1 MKKFALLTILALL
14 GFGSMSAQR
23 GNRNPQM
30 SVEKRVE
37 RLKKE
42 LNLTDGQVKQVTT
55 LYTDF
60 QKKMQSAEKGNREQM
75 RAEREKLNKQ
85 VEAVLTDEQK
95 KSFEKMQTQR
105 QQGQKRQGQ
114 DPRRNRNGK

>member
-14 GFGSMSAQR
+14 GFGSMSAQK
-23 GNRNPQM
+23 GNRRPQM

-42 LNLTDGQVKQVTT
+42 LNLTDDQVKQVTT

-60 QKKMQSAEKGNREQM
+60 QKKMQSAEKGSREQM
-75 RAEREKLNKQ
+75 CAERDKLNKQ

-95 KSFEKMQTQR
+95 KSFKKMQTQR
-105 QQGQKRQGQ
+105 QQGQRGQWQGQ
-114 DPRRNRNGK
+114 RRDRNEE

>member
-1 MKKFALLTILALL
+1 MKKFALLTVLALL

-23 GNRNPQM
+23 GNRNSQM

-42 LNLTDGQVKQVTT
+42 LNLTDNQVKQVTT

-114 DPRRNRNGK
+114 DTRRNRNGK

>member
-1 MKKFALLTILALL
+1 MKKFTLLTVLALL

-23 GNRNPQM
+23 GDKRPQM
-30 SVEKRVE
+30 SVEQRVE
-37 RLKKE
+37 KLKKE
-42 LNLTDGQVKQVTT
+42 LNLTDDQVKQVTT

-75 RAEREKLNKQ
+75 RAERDKLNKQ

-95 KSFEKMQTQR
+95 KSFKKMQTQR
-105 QQGQKRQGQ
+105 PQGQKGQWQGQ
-114 DPRRNRNGK
+114 RRDRNEE